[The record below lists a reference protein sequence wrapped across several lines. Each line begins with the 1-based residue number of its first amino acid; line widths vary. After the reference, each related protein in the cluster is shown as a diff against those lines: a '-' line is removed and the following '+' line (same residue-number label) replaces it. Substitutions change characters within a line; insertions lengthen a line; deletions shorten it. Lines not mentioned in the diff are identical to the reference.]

1 MHYEEVETL
10 LRRSEDY
17 LELANEAFEREKYDT
32 AVFLAEQALQ
42 LYLKALIV
50 KYSDVRLRTHSV
62 RELLKGVGDALGAE
76 DEVAEFVRQNRR
88 ILRELEEAYTGARYE
103 PRAYHRE
110 DAEELMGFVLEV
122 MDFVEGLVDAFER
135 GSSK

>member
-42 LYLKALIV
+42 LYLKAVII
-50 KYSDVRLRTHSV
+50 KYSDVRLRTHSI
-62 RELLKGVGDALGAE
+62 RELLKGVGDALEAE
-76 DEVAEFVRQNRR
+76 DEIAGFIRQNRGP
-88 ILRELEEAYTGARYE
+88 LRELEDAYIKARYE
-103 PRAYHRE
+103 PRIYYRE
-110 DAEELMGFVLEV
+110 DAEDLMEFALKVR
-122 MDFVEGLVDAFER
+122 DFVEGLVDAVER
-135 GSSK
+135 RSEE

>member
-10 LRRSEDY
+10 LRRSGDY
-17 LELANEAFEREKYDT
+17 LELANEAFEREKYDA

-50 KYSDVRLRTHSV
+50 KYSGVRLRTHSI
-62 RELLKGVGDALGAE
+62 RELLKGVGEALGAE
-76 DEVAEFVRQNRR
+76 DEVVEFVRQNRGL
-88 ILRELEEAYTGARYE
+88 LRELEEAYTGARYE
-103 PRAYHRE
+103 PRIYCEE
-110 DAEELMGFVLEV
+110 DARDLMEFVLKV

-135 GSSK
+135 RSEE

>member
-42 LYLKALIV
+42 LYLKAVII
-50 KYSDVRLRTHSV
+50 KYSGVRLRTHSI
-62 RELLKGVGDALGAE
+62 RELLKGVGDALGVENA
-76 DEVAEFVRQNRR
+76 VVEFIRGNRGL
-88 ILRELEEAYTGARYE
+88 LRELEDAYTGARYE
-103 PRAYHRE
+103 PKMYYRE
-110 DAEELMGFVLEV
+110 DAEDLMGFVLDV

-135 GSSK
+135 GSSE

>member
-42 LYLKALIV
+42 LYLKAVII
-50 KYSDVRLRTHSV
+50 KYSDVRLRTHSI

-76 DEVAEFVRQNRR
+76 DEIAGFIRQNRGP
-88 ILRELEEAYTGARYE
+88 LRELEDAYIKARYE
-103 PRAYHRE
+103 PRIYYRE
-110 DAEELMGFVLEV
+110 DAEDLMEFALKVR
-122 MDFVEGLVDAFER
+122 DFVEGLVDAFER
-135 GSSK
+135 RSEE

>member
-10 LRRSEDY
+10 LRRSGDY

-50 KYSDVRLRTHSV
+50 KYSDVRLRTHSI
-62 RELLKGVGDALGAE
+62 RELLKGIGDALGAE
-76 DEVAEFVRQNRR
+76 DAVAKFVRQNRGL
-88 ILRELEEAYTGARYE
+88 LRELEEAYTGARYE
-103 PRAYHRE
+103 PKVYHRE
-110 DAEELMGFVLEV
+110 DAEEIINFTLEV
-122 MDFVEGLVDAFER
+122 MEFVEGLADAFER
-135 GSSK
+135 GSSE